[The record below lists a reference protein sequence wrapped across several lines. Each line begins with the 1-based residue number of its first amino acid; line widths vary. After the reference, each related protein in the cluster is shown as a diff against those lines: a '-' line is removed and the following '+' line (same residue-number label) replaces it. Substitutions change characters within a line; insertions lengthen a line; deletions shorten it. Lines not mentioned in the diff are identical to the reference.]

1 MSGKVGD
8 NTGLQSGAVASAAAG
23 IESLSS
29 DPTAEHGKCWFNST
43 TSLLKVYNNVGA
55 WSTGGNLNTG
65 RTEVNS
71 GTNGTQTACF
81 IAGGSAS
88 GGRTLNSE
96 TYDGSTWTS
105 RGNMTGTARG
115 GCSNF
120 GTMTAGAAAGGWT
133 GSVQTL
139 TNEFNGASWADASAA
154 LATGS
159 TAHGACGTQTAALSR
174 VGSYNDVA
182 RGSSCE
188 EYDGSSHSSGGSL
201 SGNRGDATTCGTLT
215 SAVQAGGQSAG
226 GAANILTICQTYNGS
241 SWTTNSATLAGK
253 RRQQAIFGA
262 SDSDATICG
271 GNDNSVDLATV
282 ESWNGTAWSSV
293 ASLPAAI
300 ATIQGCGSSSGTGLI
315 SGGTSNS
322 NATKEFSQ
330 SLTARSVTAS

>member
-1 MSGKVGD
+1 MSGSTAD
-8 NTGLQSGAVASAAAG
+8 NAGRQSGVIAAAAAG
-23 IESLSS
+23 IEILSS
-29 DPTAEHGKCWFNST
+29 DPGAEHGKVWFNST

-55 WSTGGNLNTG
+55 WTSGGKFNTG
-65 RTEVNS
+65 RKVGA
-71 GTNGTQTACF
+71 GTAGTQSAGF
-81 IAGGSAS
+81 IAGGDVS
-88 GGRTLNSE
+88 GARTLNSE
-96 TYDGSTWTS
+96 TYNGSAWAST
-105 RGNMTGTARG
+105 GDMTGTARG
-115 GCSNF
+115 GGGSW
-120 GTMTAGAAAGGWT
+120 GTQAAGAQAGGWT
-133 GSVQTL
+133 GSLQTV
-139 TNEFNGASWADASAA
+139 TNLFDGTSWADPSDA

-159 TAHGACGTQTAALSR
+159 NTHGACGTQTAALSR
-174 VGSYNDVA
+174 VGGYTDVV
-182 RGSSCE
+182 RLSSCE
-188 EYDGSSHSSGGSL
+188 EYNGSSHSSGGSL
-201 SGNRGDATTCGTLT
+201 SGNRGDAVTCGTVN

-226 GAANILTICQTYNGS
+226 GADNILTICQTYNGS
-241 SWTTNSATLAGK
+241 SWTTNSATLTGK

-330 SLTARSVTAS
+330 TVTAQTVTDS

>member
-1 MSGKVGD
+1 MAKTRDNSGYG
-8 NTGLQSGAVASAAAG
+8 SGVIAEESAG
-23 IESLSS
+23 IEIRSD
-29 DPTAEHGKCWFNST
+29 DPTLSEGLVWYNT
-43 TSLLKVYNNVGA
+43 TANTLKVARNIGA

-188 EYDGSSHSSGGSL
+188 EYDGSSHSSGGAL

-226 GAANILTICQTYNGS
+226 GASNILTICQTYNGS

-271 GNDNSVDLATV
+271 GNDNTVDLKTV
-282 ESWNGTAWSSV
+282 ESWNGTTWSSEED
-293 ASLPAAI
+293 LPAII
-300 ATIQGCGSSSGTGLI
+300 ATMQGCGSSSGTGLI

-330 SLTARSVTAS
+330 TVTAQTITDS